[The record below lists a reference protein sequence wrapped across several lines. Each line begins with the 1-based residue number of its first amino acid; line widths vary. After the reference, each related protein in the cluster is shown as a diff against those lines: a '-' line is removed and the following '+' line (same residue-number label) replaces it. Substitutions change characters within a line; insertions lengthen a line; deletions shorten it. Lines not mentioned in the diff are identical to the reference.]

1 MHAMLG
7 HGLTTLVA
15 DKRDRW
21 DEYLPQV
28 LLAIRTRTHAVT
40 GILAIL
46 LLFGTHPRLPNDE
59 TPPRSSLMPLDE
71 IERMEENSEFIARN
85 LEEVGQARSAANVRT
100 KAQGR
105 SNAKRNDLTKT
116 LLTITSQGW
125 ISPSSERLS
134 VLTSDGAIE

>member
-40 GILAIL
+40 GFSPFY
-46 LLFGTHPRLPNDE
+46 LLFGTHPRLPNDK
-59 TPPRSSLMPLDE
+59 TPPRSSLMHLDE
-71 IERMEENSEFIARN
+71 IEKMEENSEFIAEPR
-85 LEEVGQARSAANVRT
+85 RSWPGTISSKFQT
-100 KAQGR
+100 KAQSEACESETDPTR
-105 SNAKRNDLTKT
+105 T
-116 LLTITSQGW
+116 L
-125 ISPSSERLS
+125 
-134 VLTSDGAIE
+134 